1 MRWLAIETS
10 SGRVSLALGEQ
21 SRCLR
26 GVSETGDAST
36 LVEPLFRKL
45 DVDFKNIERCVIS
58 QGPGSYNGLRVG
70 YAFLK
75 GLLCFDV
82 FPVAQVFT
90 PLILA
95 SQAMEELKIKDGTV
109 LVLNDARRQ
118 EIHAA
123 LVSMHDGIPRKE
135 WDRVGTGKE
144 IREQLPGHPDAIV
157 SYDFSVGDLPE
168 FRSKH
173 WLNLFPT
180 AAMAGRVARLL
191 DLPAA
196 SNLSELEPF
205 YVRGPV
211 PRK

>member
-10 SGRVSLALGEQ
+10 SSRVSLALVEQ

-26 GVSETGDAST
+26 EVSETGNAST

-58 QGPGSYNGLRVG
+58 RGPGSYNGLRVG

-75 GLLCFDV
+75 GLLCFDAL
-82 FPVAQVFT
+82 PVAQVFT

-95 SQAMEELKIKDGTV
+95 AQAMEELKMKDGTV

-123 LVSMHDGIPRKE
+123 LISVRDGVPRKE
-135 WDRVGTGKE
+135 WDRVENGKE
-144 IREQLPGHPDAIV
+144 IREQLSGHPDAIV
-157 SYDFSVGDLPE
+157 SYDFSSADLPE
-168 FRSKH
+168 FVSKH

-180 AAMAGRVARLL
+180 ASMAGRIAHLL
-191 DLPAA
+191 DLPA
-196 SNLSELEPF
+196 STNLSDLEPF

-211 PRK
+211 PK